1 MNNPARTL
9 MQRRASVIATC
20 VVLNAILALQAA
32 QAQTPYRSYVS
43 GDAADVQT
51 RHRAGLV
58 LAGGGRDNNNA
69 MRWMLERADGGD
81 VVVLRTNES
90 DGYNDY
96 FFRELGVRVNS
107 VETLVIPSVA
117 VANIPEIAAKLRAA
131 EVVFIAGG
139 DQTQYVNAWRGTP
152 VQEALN
158 FLINQKR
165 ITIGGTSAG
174 MAILCGLYYFPR
186 ALGVISAEA
195 LSDPF
200 HRNMREIG
208 RQDFLTI
215 PLLRNVLTDTH
226 YDNRERAGRHVAM
239 LARVE
244 ADWNV
249 RAFGIACNERTAVC
263 IDEQGIGRVFSE
275 SLGQPEAYFL
285 QSNCE
290 FPVRSQETC
299 VAGQRLTWN
308 RGGRALKAYKIQ
320 GDTTGSR
327 TFNLNDW
334 RTGSGGVWEDWF
346 VEAGEIWQRAGS
358 PPPCQ
363 QNLMTSVT
371 ASAAKSASASAE
383 AATALHIS
391 PQPAQPHQSVTIA
404 LNLPQAS
411 AAQGVTV
418 QIVNVLGQVVAEYA
432 VSGSTNTAT
441 PHAITL
447 ATTLVWKPSAS
458 GVYVCRVQGN
468 SAGKHNA
475 VLWGRLVVVSE

>member
-1 MNNPARTL
+1 MNNPVRTL
-9 MQRRASVIATC
+9 MQRCASVIAIC
-20 VVLNAILALQAA
+20 AVFALQAA
-32 QAQTPYRSYVS
+32 QAQTPYRSYIS

-107 VETLVIPSVA
+107 VETLVIPNA
-117 VANIPEIAAKLRAA
+117 TVANIPEIATKLRAA
-131 EVVFIAGG
+131 ELVFIAGG

-165 ITIGGTSAG
+165 ITVGGTSAG

-186 ALGVISAEA
+186 ALGVVSAEA

-208 RQDFLTI
+208 KQDFLNI

-244 ADWNV
+244 ADWNM
-249 RAFGIACNERTAVC
+249 RAFGIACNERTVVC

-290 FPVRSQETC
+290 FPVRSQEIC

-308 RGGRALKAYKIQ
+308 RGGRAVKVYKIQ

-334 RTGSGGVWEDWF
+334 RTGSGGIWEDWF
-346 VEAGEIWQRAGS
+346 VEAGELRQQAGS

-363 QNLMTSVT
+363 QNLMTSVMT
-371 ASAAKSASASAE
+371 DAHKVFAHAESAAV
-383 AATALHIS
+383 LVS

-404 LNLPQAS
+404 LHLPQS
-411 AAQGVTV
+411 FAAQGVAV

-432 VSGSTNTAT
+432 LGGSTNVTTPVAT
-441 PHAITL
+441 VL
-447 ATTLVWKPSAS
+447 EWKPSAS
-458 GVYVCRVQGN
+458 GVYVCRLQDN
-468 SAGKHNA
+468 AAGKQQA
-475 VLWGRLVVVSE
+475 VSWSRLIVVCE